1 MKGIEILLQSCF
13 YHSFIN
19 TLGQAD
25 TTLGLANLAGS
36 ALFSNLQGN
45 INDIGEAL
53 GLSELRLSPTIVTDP
68 ESDVSVLGLAVEA
81 GVDIT
86 DDFSVSLSQVIAT
99 DDPTRYNLLYRIS
112 DQLRLRGSTNLS
124 GESRVLLEYEARF

>member
-1 MKGIEILLQSCF
+1 M
-13 YHSFIN
+13 
-19 TLGQAD
+19 
-25 TTLGLANLAGS
+25 GLANLAGS

-124 GESRVLLEYEARF
+124 GENRVLLEYEARF